1 VGLRLAI
8 VVASLVLP
16 AAAMARPE
24 ADPLRPPAD
33 PQPKAPTAAQRA
45 SARAHYAR
53 AMKLYKQKK
62 YEPARKELELA
73 LEATPDP
80 DLHYSIAVVDIELDH
95 CEDAI
100 AQLEKFLETPHGPNA
115 TAAAKGSLETCKAKI
130 APPPPPPPP
139 PPAPKPAPIEDGS
152 GRWYRDK
159 LVDGLVAGG
168 AVSGI
173 IGLFCYRS
181 AVSDLDAADASMT
194 LADHARHVDD
204 AHTMRTTSI
213 VFGLAGVALV
223 TAGVVRYVT
232 HDRGHEPH
240 GSVGVVPVAGGG
252 LISFSGSFQ

>member
-1 VGLRLAI
+1 MEIRLAI

-24 ADPLRPPAD
+24 VDPLRPPAD
-33 PQPKAPTAAQRA
+33 AQPKAPTAAQRA

-62 YEPARKELELA
+62 YEPTLEELRLA
-73 LEATPDP
+73 LKAAPDP
-80 DLHYSIAVVDIELDH
+80 DLHYSIAVVDIELDR

-100 AQLEKFLETPHGPNA
+100 SELQTFLETPHGPNA
-115 TAAAKGSLETCKAKI
+115 TAAAKSSIETCKAKI

-139 PPAPKPAPIEDGS
+139 PAPKPVPIAAGPAH
-152 GRWYRDK
+152 WYGDR

-194 LADHARHVDD
+194 LADHARHVND

-240 GSVGVVPVAGGG
+240 SSVGMIPVAGGG
-252 LISFSGSFQ
+252 LISFSGSFR